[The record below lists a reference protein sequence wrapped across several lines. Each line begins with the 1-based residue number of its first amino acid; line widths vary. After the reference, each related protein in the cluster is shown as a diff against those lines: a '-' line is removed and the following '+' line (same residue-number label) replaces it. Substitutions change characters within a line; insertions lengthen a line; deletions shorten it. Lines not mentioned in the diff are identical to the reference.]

1 MHNNLHRE
9 DFLTLEVG
17 GSGLGL
23 VNLCHWTGQHV
34 LIHQEEVGIF
44 AYAHAASLLLDEH
57 LFGDVDG
64 QGLDGLFAGDE
75 FLGPPGVTVLAVKHT
90 CHGYLYDAEGVVW
103 TATRC
108 REVGV
113 RGHVDAVVEIRF
125 HWIRLA
131 FQTYGCHTMLA
142 DIIG

>member
-44 AYAHAASLLLDEH
+44 AYADAASLILDEH
-57 LFGDVDG
+57 LLGNVDG
-64 QGLDGLFAGDE
+64 HSGDGLLAGDE
-75 FLGPPGVTVLAVKHT
+75 FFSPVGPLQDSPSG
-90 CHGYLYDAEGVVW
+90 
-103 TATRC
+103 
-108 REVGV
+108 
-113 RGHVDAVVEIRF
+113 
-125 HWIRLA
+125 
-131 FQTYGCHTMLA
+131 
-142 DIIG
+142 